1 MCRGNFEGE
10 KFVMFSAFNRIRKNI
25 LFCFTNFN
33 IDWQGTDVTPLIT
46 LIDDQIANLPRMNFT
61 CIKITPVSEMSSYTN
76 ETIVC
81 NGCDFQRCN
90 CKVCESCSYC
100 SSKCLC
106 SSKCPFNP
114 PFNSSSRT
122 NTIDFFRFVT

>member
-46 LIDDQIANLPRMNFT
+46 LIDDQIANLPRMNCT

-90 CKVCESCSYC
+90 S
-100 SSKCLC
+100 
-106 SSKCPFNP
+106 
-114 PFNSSSRT
+114 
-122 NTIDFFRFVT
+122 